1 MRNASTKSITVSI
14 YLQFN
19 LHFQTNDV
27 IINPEN
33 PVNPD
38 SKRQITGIIWKLT
51 FHILKNLLFP
61 VYPDSKSLLLYTP
74 PISFTPTF
82 ADIISGTEGDL
93 PLSTI

>member
-1 MRNASTKSITVSI
+1 MRNASTRGLAMKTPFIN
-14 YLQFN
+14 N
-19 LHFQTNDV
+19 LSTQTGDV
-27 IINPEN
+27 IFN

-82 ADIISGTEGDL
+82 ANIISGTEGDL